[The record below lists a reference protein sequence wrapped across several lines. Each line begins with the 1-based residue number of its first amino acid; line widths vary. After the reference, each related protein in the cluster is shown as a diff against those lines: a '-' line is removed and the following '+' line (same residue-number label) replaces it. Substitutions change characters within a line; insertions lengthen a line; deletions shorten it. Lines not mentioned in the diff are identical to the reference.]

1 MFGNYKFSNSAT
13 KTEPEAQADNSNE
26 VELDPQNP
34 GQLSKELSDQSG
46 DQSIKASTFGKAYE
60 QNQQLQRAEIQE
72 QVPSKKNNIKR
83 KPISFPLEQQHVST
97 SELFSGFE
105 AREVQY
111 LENKVLFYIREALVS
126 FINQVKSEGG
136 KDWWIDSPTPS
147 FSGER
152 SLNEYTFRSEEDN

>member
-72 QVPSKKNNIKR
+72 QIPSKKNNIKR
-83 KPISFPLEQQHVST
+83 KPISLPLEQQHVSS

-136 KDWWIDSPTPS
+136 
-147 FSGER
+147 
-152 SLNEYTFRSEEDN
+152 